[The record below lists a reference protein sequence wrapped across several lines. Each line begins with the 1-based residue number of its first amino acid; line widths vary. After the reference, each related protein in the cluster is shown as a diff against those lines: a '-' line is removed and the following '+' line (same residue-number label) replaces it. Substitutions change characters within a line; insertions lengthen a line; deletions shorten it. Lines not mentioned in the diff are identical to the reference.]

1 MNPLWGISMT
11 QQLYETDF
19 YSWTQQQA
27 NLIRQG
33 RLGELDL
40 DNILEEIEGMG
51 RSEYRQLSHR
61 LDVLLMH
68 LLKWKFQPENRST
81 SWQGSIKEQRF
92 RLKKLIKENPGL
104 RPRLPEAATEAYG
117 AAKITAF
124 KETGLPETT
133 FPTQCE
139 WPFEQ
144 VINDEFWPD

>member
-1 MNPLWGISMT
+1 MT

-40 DNILEEIEGMG
+40 DNILEEIESMG

-92 RLKKLIKENPGL
+92 RLKKFIEENPGL
-104 RPRLPEAATEAYG
+104 KPRLPEAAAEAYD
-117 AAKITAF
+117 AAKIRAF

>member
-1 MNPLWGISMT
+1 MT

-40 DNILEEIEGMG
+40 DNILEEIESMG
-51 RSEYRQLSHR
+51 RSEYHQLSHR

-92 RLKKLIKENPGL
+92 RLKKFIKESPGL
-104 RPRLPEAATEAYG
+104 KPRLPEATAEAYCV
-117 AAKITAF
+117 AKITAF

-144 VINDEFWPD
+144 VIHDEFWPD